1 MKNILLLMFIVL
13 PVFSFAQTGEYGK
26 FKKNRETF
34 IEYKSKNGDVL
45 KLGDTLILGKASD
58 FDGYRYLLQ
67 INIKVHATHGGKKVV
82 INKMRVYGNEKT
94 GFNMWFHFKGF
105 GWTPLD
111 LDYENA
117 LEAGEINNPKGKI
130 TRQQAI
136 GKLKENKE
144 LLDLGVISQEEY
156 ENLKIELSK
165 IITE

>member
-1 MKNILLLMFIVL
+1 MKKYLLFICCVL
-13 PVFSFAQTGEYGK
+13 PIFAFAQIGEYGN
-26 FKKNRETF
+26 FTKNRETF

-117 LEAGEINNPKGKI
+117 LEAGEIINPKGKI
-130 TRQQAI
+130 SRVQAI
-136 GKLKENKE
+136 DKLKESKE
-144 LLDLGVISQEEY
+144 LLDLGVISEEEY
-156 ENLKIELSK
+156 DKIKLEMST
-165 IITE
+165 IIKE